1 MKFNDVFN
9 KYLKLTNTT
18 SKEIAE
24 KSKISQTL
32 ISRYKT
38 GNRIPNKN
46 NIEKIALSFEL
57 ISNKKYLKDDILK
70 EFNQVE
76 NISNV
81 DFDIVINN
89 LNTLV
94 SKLNINASSL
104 SKYLKYDP
112 SYLSKIR
119 NKTRIP
125 ANKDEFVDSL
135 ANFINQKY
143 NNEKNI
149 NELELILNNTN
160 INLNKIKLWLI
171 TNKEEEIQINSFLTK
186 MDEFN
191 LDDYIKAI
199 KFDKLKVPTIPF
211 YKGKSKDYYGL
222 EQMKLGEIDFF
233 KSVVLNKSM
242 EDIFMHSDMPME
254 DMAKD
259 IDFGKKWMMGIAFC
273 LKKGLNLNIIHN
285 LDRPFNELML
295 GLESWIPIYM
305 TGSIRPY
312 YFKEKPNEIYQHLL
326 YVGGNSALVGQA
338 IKGHHENGRYF
349 LTNKEKE
356 VNFYK
361 IYSKEA
367 LSKALPLMQIY
378 NHGNMNKFFCF
389 IKNIKNEEIKVHNSL
404 LPFYT
409 MSDGL
414 LSTILKRNNIDDE
427 KIKMVVKYKNNFE
440 KIIDENRI
448 EEHIYWLNEKE
459 FKGEK
464 HVLTIS
470 SLFLDEKIYYTYDDY
485 LKHVIETK
493 KYKNIKCITEDYK
506 TFKNI
511 DIYIISKKT
520 AIIYKSNS
528 PVINFVIKH
537 PTLVDAIDKFDPIVK
552 E

>member
-1 MKFNDVFN
+1 MKFNEVFN

-149 NELELILNNTN
+149 NDLELILNNTN

-338 IKGHHENGRYF
+338 IKGYHENGRYF

-367 LSKALPLMQIY
+367 LSKALPLMRIY
-378 NHGNMNKFFCF
+378 NHDNMNKFFCF

-409 MSDGL
+409 MSDEF

-427 KIKMVVKYKNNFE
+427 KIKMIVKYKNNYE
-440 KIIDENRI
+440 KIIGENKI

-459 FKGEK
+459 FKADK
-464 HVLTIS
+464 HVLTLS

>member
-1 MKFNDVFN
+1 MKFNEVFN

-149 NELELILNNTN
+149 NDLELILNNTN

-367 LSKALPLMQIY
+367 LSKALPLMRIY
-378 NHGNMNKFFCF
+378 NHDNMNKFFCF

-409 MSDGL
+409 MSDEF

-427 KIKMVVKYKNNFE
+427 KIKMIVKYKNNYE
-440 KIIDENRI
+440 KIIGENKI

-459 FKGEK
+459 FKADK
-464 HVLTIS
+464 HVLTLS